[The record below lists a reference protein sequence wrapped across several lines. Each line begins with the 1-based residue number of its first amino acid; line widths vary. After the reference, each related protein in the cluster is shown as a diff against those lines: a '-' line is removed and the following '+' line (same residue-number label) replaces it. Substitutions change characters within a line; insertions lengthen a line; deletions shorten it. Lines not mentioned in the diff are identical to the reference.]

1 MQTVGQKE
9 ECCTR
14 GTVDGVFEQTPTL
27 TLWNRQTGYYEYSAQ
42 RQSEA
47 GVGDKMLRGYPDTQ
61 AMTTTSCPLVLC
73 CYDFRWAKVVC
84 ECADDELVRFP

>member
-14 GTVDGVFEQTPTL
+14 GTVDGVFEQTPTP
-27 TLWNRQTGYYEYSAQ
+27 TFWNRQTGYYEYSAQ

-47 GVGDKMLRGYPDTQ
+47 GGGDKML
-61 AMTTTSCPLVLC
+61 
-73 CYDFRWAKVVC
+73 
-84 ECADDELVRFP
+84 

>member
-1 MQTVGQKE
+1 MEDRNVVRMQREIVGYVMQTVGQKE

-42 RQSEA
+42 R
-47 GVGDKMLRGYPDTQ
+47 
-61 AMTTTSCPLVLC
+61 
-73 CYDFRWAKVVC
+73 
-84 ECADDELVRFP
+84 